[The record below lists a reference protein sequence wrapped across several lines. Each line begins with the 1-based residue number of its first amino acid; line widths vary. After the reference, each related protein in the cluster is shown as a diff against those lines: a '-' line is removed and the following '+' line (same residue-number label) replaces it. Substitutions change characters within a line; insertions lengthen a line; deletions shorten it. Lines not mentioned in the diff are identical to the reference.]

1 MSLPAWSWAS
11 PWAALPLRRSP
22 LWASSSRS
30 LLTYIFWRSIQNPRN
45 DSAHHDGMKTRA
57 WSQSRY
63 IGADGRSRPSLTQ
76 CCEPA
81 AISFL
86 PGFLAAGL
94 AARTV
99 EHDESLLPDASGT
112 CGHFAFRQTVDGI
125 AFRVVSAWV
134 FALWRQRHRRCGER
148 FAEPAQRHV
157 HVRFTRSAGTTG
169 GVEMA
174 DRRGASPV
182 RGGILFFH
190 RTENFVVVRGTSAG
204 RGTLQCARFWMER
217 PLSLRR
223 ADSSELLARFRL
235 EQLAEQRAATA
246 VADFLV
252 WRDVCHA
259 LAHFRR
265 GDGHRAGPVD
275 RQANDGDGDWTSAR
289 QILDCRFF
297 VRRNRF
303 GTDLF
308 SRLDHHGI
316 SGHRSALV
324 PGRCDL
330 TLERPSL
337 QSQTNAPLSVGL
349 ERCGAAGNDLGLDQ
363 RHADARRSHHRT
375 FVVKQKFL
383 LEISVESLEAA
394 MAAERGGADRIE
406 LCSDLSVGGVAPS
419 AELLRGVRSRV
430 RIPIFSM
437 IRPRTGDFVYS

>member
-30 LLTYIFWRSIQNPRN
+30 LLTYIF
-45 DSAHHDGMKTRA
+45 
-57 WSQSRY
+57 
-63 IGADGRSRPSLTQ
+63 
-76 CCEPA
+76 
-81 AISFL
+81 
-86 PGFLAAGL
+86 LAN
-94 AARTV
+94 
-99 EHDESLLPDASGT
+99 HSK
-112 CGHFAFRQTVDGI
+112 
-125 AFRVVSAWV
+125 
-134 FALWRQRHRRCGER
+134 
-148 FAEPAQRHV
+148 PAQRHV

-275 RQANDGDGDWTSAR
+275 WQANDGDRNWESAR
-289 QILDCRFF
+289 QILDCCFF
-297 VRRNRF
+297 V
-303 GTDLF
+303 
-308 SRLDHHGI
+308 H
-316 SGHRSALV
+316 
-324 PGRCDL
+324 
-330 TLERPSL
+330 
-337 QSQTNAPLSVGL
+337 
-349 ERCGAAGNDLGLDQ
+349 
-363 RHADARRSHHRT
+363 
-375 FVVKQKFL
+375 
-383 LEISVESLEAA
+383 
-394 MAAERGGADRIE
+394 
-406 LCSDLSVGGVAPS
+406 
-419 AELLRGVRSRV
+419 
-430 RIPIFSM
+430 
-437 IRPRTGDFVYS
+437 